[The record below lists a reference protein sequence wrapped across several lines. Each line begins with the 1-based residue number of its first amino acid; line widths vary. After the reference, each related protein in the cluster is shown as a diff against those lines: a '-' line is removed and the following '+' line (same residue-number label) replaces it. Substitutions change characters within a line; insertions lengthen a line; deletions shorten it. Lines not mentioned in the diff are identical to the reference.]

1 MNFKNVLN
9 SIAQKMGDLTSL
21 EVTTY
26 TGQID
31 LTAQGVNV
39 PTNFD
44 GIIAAAKANANI
56 SIRASTLSKID
67 GDTQVFYASDATAE
81 DKEEHRQ
88 IVEVARENRKAT
100 LGFFEEAIKKALE

>member
-31 LTAQGVNV
+31 LSAQGVDV
-39 PTNFD
+39 PTTFD
-44 GIIAAAKANANI
+44 GVIAAAKANANI

-67 GDTQVFYASDATAE
+67 GDTQVFFAADATTK
-81 DKEEHRQ
+81 DKGEHRQ
-88 IVEVARENRKAT
+88 LVEVARENRKAT
-100 LGFFEEAIKKALE
+100 LGFFEDAIKKALE